1 MKKLGNQTYK
11 LEKNCYILG
20 KSALVGNKEK
30 FGPFGKYLKNVVEDD
45 KMGEDTFEKGER
57 RMLSKINDL
66 AIKDSKLKVE
76 DINLY
81 LGGDL
86 MNQIVSSNYSAEKLQ
101 IPFVG
106 IYSACATLTASL
118 GLAACLIES
127 GAFSNILCS
136 TISHFSSAERQYRY
150 PLEFGNQRQCYSQ
163 WTVTGGGG
171 FVLSTKPTNIIIS
184 KVCFGRVQDFGVVDI
199 ANMGAA
205 MAPAA
210 CDTLCNFFDDTNSK
224 PNDYDL
230 IATGDLGKLG
240 SDILRDLLEEK
251 GYILEQN
258 YLDIGHSIYSFD
270 EESYQGGSGA
280 GCSACIL
287 ASYILENMRDRKFKK
302 VLVVATGAL
311 MSTVSNQ
318 QGDAIPA
325 VAHLIEINVVWGG
338 CMFAALFMYVKVFV
352 VGGLICMIGEL
363 IEIKTK
369 ITPARILVLFLMAG
383 AILGGFGVYNYLIEF
398 AGAGATL
405 PITGFGNAL
414 ARGAIEGAESN
425 GLFGAIGGGLMAT
438 SAGVAVSIGLSYM
451 ISFFVSSKSKK
462 N

>member
-325 VAHLIEINVVWGG
+325 VAHLIEINVV
-338 CMFAALFMYVKVFV
+338 
-352 VGGLICMIGEL
+352 
-363 IEIKTK
+363 
-369 ITPARILVLFLMAG
+369 
-383 AILGGFGVYNYLIEF
+383 
-398 AGAGATL
+398 
-405 PITGFGNAL
+405 
-414 ARGAIEGAESN
+414 
-425 GLFGAIGGGLMAT
+425 
-438 SAGVAVSIGLSYM
+438 
-451 ISFFVSSKSKK
+451 
-462 N
+462 